1 MSFPTSTSTEV
12 PWDQQEPLFGSTA
25 NRIDDEDYEDR
36 PQSGPSPDS
45 LYSILNLSKDCTE
58 EEIQKSYKRLAALLH
73 PDRHRDP
80 ALKKAAD
87 SRFQAINH
95 AFEVLS
101 DPQKRVIYDEL
112 GEEGLKSELK
122 VGPRGKTAQEVG
134 PRAGTRPRRRIEPS

>member
-1 MSFPTSTSTEV
+1 MCP
-12 PWDQQEPLFGSTA
+12 
-25 NRIDDEDYEDR
+25 
-36 PQSGPSPDS
+36 GPRAW
-45 LYSILNLSKDCTE
+45 LTKARNHGT
-58 EEIQKSYKRLAALLH
+58 ALLH

-80 ALKKAAD
+80 ALKQAAD

-122 VGPRGKTAQEVG
+122 VGPRGKTAQEVS
-134 PRAGTRPRRRIEPS
+134 PIAVHYSPDRVLTDYVRHRS

>member
-1 MSFPTSTSTEV
+1 MSLDLVSLRSPAEIA
-12 PWDQQEPLFGSTA
+12 L
-25 NRIDDEDYEDR
+25 
-36 PQSGPSPDS
+36 PS
-45 LYSILNLSKDCTE
+45 
-58 EEIQKSYKRLAALLH
+58 ALLH

-122 VGPRGKTAQEVG
+122 VGPRGKTAQEVSSHHSNL
-134 PRAGTRPRRRIEPS
+134 PRMSRY